1 VTSEQHESAIRSAT
15 ALLPTCG
22 EAYRRGNG
30 QLRREYNLAWFEQI
44 RFSTKDGKPHIA
56 RVERT
61 GLISALRTAEIAPN
75 GTKPKATHKPFETVL
90 HIAHDVAEPVHSE
103 RPGSLHYW
111 VSSLVRGSKV
121 ASLVVLGRLLS
132 NPSSSPLLRAIR
144 AYRGLDLSHF
154 CTKRASHQRVQKRAL
169 RLTDMQ
175 IARLAEYYGAGAT
188 VYELAANF
196 SIDRRTVARRLKAA
210 GVTLR
215 GQSPTTGD
223 VDEMVQL
230 YRSGLSLARVS
241 DQVGFNAD
249 TVQRYVQARGVR
261 TRDTHGRERS

>member
-103 RPGSLHYW
+103 RPGSLHYR

-121 ASLVVLGRLLS
+121 ASLVELRGLEPLTPCMPCRCATS
-132 NPSSSPLLRAIR
+132 CATAPSSR
-144 AYRGLDLSHF
+144 LS
-154 CTKRASHQRVQKRAL
+154 
-169 RLTDMQ
+169 
-175 IARLAEYYGAGAT
+175 
-188 VYELAANF
+188 
-196 SIDRRTVARRLKAA
+196 
-210 GVTLR
+210 
-215 GQSPTTGD
+215 
-223 VDEMVQL
+223 
-230 YRSGLSLARVS
+230 
-241 DQVGFNAD
+241 
-249 TVQRYVQARGVR
+249 R
-261 TRDTHGRERS
+261 TRTYATASRACKV